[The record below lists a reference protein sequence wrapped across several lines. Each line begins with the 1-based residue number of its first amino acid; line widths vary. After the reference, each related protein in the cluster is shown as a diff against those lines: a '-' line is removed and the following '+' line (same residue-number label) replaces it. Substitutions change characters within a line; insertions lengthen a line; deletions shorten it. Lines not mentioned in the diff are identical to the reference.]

1 MTIAQFTQGLQGLA
15 YVPEAECSRA
25 IAIAKLL
32 PDKDRQEFFRHLES
46 LNVQMGEMTKAQE
59 EFLTAGETLVTETEH
74 AIVRIGR
81 EEQEGRERAREMQG
95 IGDDT
100 FFSQTP

>member
-25 IAIAKLL
+25 IAIARLL
-32 PDKDRQEFFRHLES
+32 PDKDRQEFYRHLES

-59 EFLTAGETLVTETEH
+59 EFLRGGETLVMETERQ
-74 AIVRIGR
+74 ILKVGR
-81 EEQEGRERAREMQG
+81 EEKEGKTRTEEMKN
-95 IGDDT
+95 IDDQ
-100 FFSQTP
+100 FAQAA